1 MLYQVNEN
9 KQVRIPD
16 GEIEALMKL
25 LDLTKEEAIQT
36 WLEDE
41 EIEINEEQQ
50 ALTQK
55 AKDNRITATI
65 HQAGGGPQKEKKP
78 RPKKE
83 DPVKN
88 AMVESLLQWAMT
100 YGCENTKIEKEG
112 KLITFEFEGEKYKLD
127 LIRQRPAKKT
137 R

>member
-16 GEIEALMKL
+16 EEIESLMKQ
-25 LDLTKEEAIQT
+25 LDLTKEEAIQV

-65 HQAGGGPQKEKKP
+65 HQAGGPQKEKKP

-100 YGCENTKIEKEG
+100 YGCENAKIEKEG

>member
-1 MLYQVNEN
+1 MLYQVNET

-16 GEIEALMKL
+16 EEIESLMKQ

-100 YGCENTKIEKEG
+100 YGCENAKIEKEG

>member
-9 KQVRIPD
+9 KQIRIPD
-16 GEIEALMKL
+16 EEIESLMKL

-55 AKDNRITATI
+55 AKDNHITATI
-65 HQAGGGPQKEKKP
+65 HQAGGGPQKEKKS

-88 AMVESLLQWAMT
+88 AMVESLLQWAIT
-100 YGCENTKIEKEG
+100 YSCENAKIEKKG

-127 LIRQRPAKKT
+127 LIRQRPAKKA